1 MRVHIWLSLLFITF
15 APSFHSL
22 TIQLL
27 FSSPV
32 AARVPSAASQTRGAI
47 AAVIAAIAS
56 SWKRSIVVASLRCVA
71 LLRALTVALLRAPG
85 IGLTVESSLSVV
97 LSIKTAL
104 LPCLSDAIASARLY
118 LGLMVVPAWLYLG
131 LMIAHARLYLGLI
144 IASTLLA
151 ST

>member
-1 MRVHIWLSLLFITF
+1 M
-15 APSFHSL
+15 
-22 TIQLL
+22 
-27 FSSPV
+27 

-56 SWKRSIVVASLRCVA
+56 SWKRSIVVASLRCVALLRDLTVALLRAITVA

-131 LMIAHARLYLGLI
+131 LI